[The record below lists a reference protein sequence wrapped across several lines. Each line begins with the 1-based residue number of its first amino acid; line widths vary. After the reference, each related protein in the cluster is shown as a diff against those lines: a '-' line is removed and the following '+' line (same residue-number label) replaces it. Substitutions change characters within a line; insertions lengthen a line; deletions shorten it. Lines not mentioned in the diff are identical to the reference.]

1 MPSSARWSFRQVR
14 TRTHKKQRTLPNRK
28 GAFFYQSRL
37 PYGSSLPWAS
47 VIVSILAVP
56 VQALTGHEQ
65 GGAFCRI
72 SLEIYIY
79 ILEWFYHPVAQQ
91 RNQEGSYECCP
102 DHPAADG
109 AAAHRRGSGVGD
121 LYVKPDH
128 SGNKGA
134 DQSSNAK
141 KANG

>member
-1 MPSSARWSFRQVR
+1 
-14 TRTHKKQRTLPNRK
+14 
-28 GAFFYQSRL
+28 
-37 PYGSSLPWAS
+37 
-47 VIVSILAVP
+47 LAVP
-56 VQALTGHEQ
+56 AQALTGHEQ
-65 GGAFCRI
+65 GGASPSPKSGAFCRI

-79 ILEWFYHPVAQQ
+79 ILEWSHLPNAQGKD
-91 RNQEGSYECCP
+91 QEGSYERFP

-134 DQSSNAK
+134 NQSSNAK